1 VSVLDAARRLV
12 EHRTGHPVI
21 TVYLDLDPEHFA
33 TPAARASQVGSLV
46 DRAGREID
54 ADPGF
59 GHEERVALR
68 EDLARISSYL
78 LSREPPFKGARA
90 LAVFCA
96 SRDGLFE
103 AVQLLR
109 PIEGRVVISRS
120 PYVEPMLAVAED
132 RHWCVVL
139 VSRRTARVLAG
150 PADRLEEVERVADDV
165 PGQQEQG
172 GLSQAHYERSVEQD
186 VDAHLR
192 RVAALLDRRW
202 RRTRFDGLVLGG
214 PHEVVPRLAAVLP
227 EELKALIADRR
238 LDVDVGT
245 ATKEQVRQAM
255 TALIQDDEA
264 RRERQALDRLASGI
278 GTGGRAAAGPQ
289 ATVEALN
296 ERRVETLLMTPD
308 FDRPVE
314 RCSRCG
320 LLSLGADGGCPV
332 DGSRLEHL
340 EHLREAVVEAAILQD
355 AAVMIVTH
363 YPDLGPF
370 EGIGALLR
378 F

>member
-1 VSVLDAARRLV
+1 MSVVDAARRLV

-21 TVYLDLDPEHFA
+21 TVYLDLDPEQFA
-33 TPAARASQVGSLV
+33 TPGARASQVGSLV
-46 DRAGREID
+46 DRGGREID
-54 ADPGF
+54 ADPSF

-68 EDLARISSYL
+68 GDLARISSYL

-103 AVQLLR
+103 TVQLLR

-120 PYVEPMLAVAED
+120 PYVEPMLAVGED
-132 RHWCVVL
+132 RNWCVVL
-139 VSRRTARVLAG
+139 VSRRTARVLEG
-150 PADRLEEVERVADDV
+150 PADRLEEVAHVEDDV
-165 PGQQEQG
+165 SGQQEQG
-172 GLSQAHYERSVEQD
+172 GLSQANYERSVEQE

-192 RVAALLDRRW
+192 GVAALLERR
-202 RRTRFDGLVLGG
+202 RRRSPFDGLVLGG

-227 EELKALIADRR
+227 EELKALASDRR
-238 LDVDVGT
+238 LDVDVGA
-245 ATKEQVRQAM
+245 ATREQVRRAM
-255 TALIQDDEA
+255 AALVQDDDR
-264 RRERQALDRLASGI
+264 RREREALDRLASGI
-278 GTGGRAAAGPQ
+278 GTGGRAAGGPQ
-289 ATVEALN
+289 QTVEALN
-296 ERRVETLLMTPD
+296 ERRVQTLLLAPD
-308 FDRPVE
+308 FDRPAK

-320 LLSLGADGGCPV
+320 LLALGGDGGCPV
-332 DGSRLEHL
+332 DGSRLEHV
-340 EHLREAVVEAAILQD
+340 EHLREAAVEAAIVQD
-355 AAVMIVTH
+355 AAVMIVSH